1 MEKKNR
7 IPWLAGLV
15 SAGLVAA
22 PAVSFA
28 QCPSNE
34 TTVWQ
39 NHYVFSPGAGL
50 TVSLPGAG
58 IFGVSAPVG
67 GTLTKTLDVPPGFQ
81 IRQVIACSVPAASGA
96 VLTQFDVSIP
106 LVPVAHGPEL
116 PPYCETFVSADPN
129 LPLINPQA
137 APTTLTLDFGPNPAI
152 QVTGLG
158 LVLRADPTL
167 WSFVPPH
174 EHVYLTGRGR
184 GHNNTTAVTEG
195 LAING
200 EECTSTDGTTPLPD
214 AGEDDGSD
222 DGKGKDKH
230 KNKGKG
236 KGKGKKGGD

>member
-1 MEKKNR
+1 MKKKN
-7 IPWLAGLV
+7 PVAWLAGLM
-15 SAGLVAA
+15 SAGLIAA

-50 TVSLPGAG
+50 TVSVPGAG
-58 IFGVSAPVG
+58 IFSVSAPGG
-67 GTLTKTLDVPPGFQ
+67 GTLTKPLEVPPGFQ
-81 IRQVIACSVPAASGA
+81 IRQVIACSVPAASEA
-96 VLTQFDVSIP
+96 TLTQFDASIP

-129 LPLINPQA
+129 LPLINPQV
-137 APTTLTLDFGPNPAI
+137 APTTLTLDFGPSPAAI
-152 QVTGLG
+152 QVSGLG
-158 LVLRADPTL
+158 LVLRADPAL

-200 EECTSTDGTTPLPD
+200 EECTNAATPGLPD
-214 AGEDDGSD
+214 DDSD
-222 DGKGKDKH
+222 DGKHKNKH